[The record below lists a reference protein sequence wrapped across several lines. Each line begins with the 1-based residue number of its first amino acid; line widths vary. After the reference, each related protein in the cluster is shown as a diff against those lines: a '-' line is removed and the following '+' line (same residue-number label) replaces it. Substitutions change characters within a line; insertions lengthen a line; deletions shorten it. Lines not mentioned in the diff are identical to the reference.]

1 MDDIQFWIYLLF
13 GAIYFITRMFKKN
26 NKDATPRKAPRPTG
40 TQPSDRPNK
49 PVSFEDLLK
58 EFTEGKSEEEDEVEE
73 EQPEPV
79 EARQILQERRWQEEN
94 KPDFSNE
101 GNNRR
106 FSDEDSKRIY
116 EESIKRAE
124 GSKLDF
130 ERDDHFRLKF
140 KDRDEEEEET
150 SDLAGEISGMLQNPE
165 DARKAVILSEILTRK
180 Y

>member
-1 MDDIQFWIYLLF
+1 MDDIQLWIYLVF
-13 GAIYFITRMFKKN
+13 GAIWLISRIFKKN
-26 NKDATPRKAPRPTG
+26 NKDATPRKAPRQS
-40 TQPSDRPNK
+40 QPQQSDRPNK

-58 EFTEGKSEEEDEVEE
+58 EFTEGKTDEEEEIVE

-79 EARQILQERRWQEEN
+79 EARQILQERRRQEVN
-94 KPDFSNE
+94 TPDFSNE

-106 FSDEDSKRIY
+106 FSDEESRRIY

-130 ERDDHFRLKF
+130 KRDEHFRLKL
-140 KDRDEEEEET
+140 KDRDEEEDDT